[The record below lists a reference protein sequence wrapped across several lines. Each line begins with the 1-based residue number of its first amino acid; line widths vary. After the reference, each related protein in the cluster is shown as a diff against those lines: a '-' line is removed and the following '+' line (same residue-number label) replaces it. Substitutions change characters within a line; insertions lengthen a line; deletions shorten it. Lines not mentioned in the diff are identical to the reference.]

1 MADSERLAGRVHQEY
16 SMSLA
21 IRQHAFAATLALI
34 AFFAFLP
41 FLETIMRGIDRHTSA
56 IEWHGV
62 EVVTKTVRP
71 GDFLEIVYG
80 ATVNKQCP
88 ADLRGFLVAEDGT
101 VPVRYPVVAGG
112 YSRPSDEPV
121 EIRVRVKVPETADP
135 GLAPLHDGEYIYRTL
150 ATRYCPDGVQDDTGI
165 PDARFNLEVEP

>member
-1 MADSERLAGRVHQEY
+1 
-16 SMSLA
+16 MSLK
-21 IRQHAFAATLALI
+21 IMQHGVAALLALI
-34 AFFAFLP
+34 AFFTSLP
-41 FLETIMRGIDRHTSA
+41 FLETVFRGIDRQTSA

-88 ADLRGFLVAEDGT
+88 ADLRGFLVADDGT

-121 EIRVRVKVPETADP
+121 EIRVRIKVPETADP

-150 ATRYCPDGVQDDTGI
+150 ATRYCPDGVEEDSGV
-165 PDARFNLEVEP
+165 PDARFNLEMAP

>member
-1 MADSERLAGRVHQEY
+1 MAEKLK
-16 SMSLA
+16 
-21 IRQHAFAATLALI
+21 QHVFAAMLALI
-34 AFFAFLP
+34 AVFAFLP
-41 FLETIMRGIDRHTSA
+41 FVESVFRGIARQTSA

-88 ADLRGFLVAEDGT
+88 ADLRGFLVADDGT

-135 GLAPLHDGEYIYRTL
+135 GLAPLHTGEYIYRTL
-150 ATRYCPDGVQDDTGI
+150 ATRYCPDGVQDDNGV
-165 PDARFNLEVEP
+165 PDARFNLEVAP

>member
-1 MADSERLAGRVHQEY
+1 
-16 SMSLA
+16 MSHK
-21 IRQHAFAATLALI
+21 IMQHGVAAMLALI
-34 AFFAFLP
+34 AFFTSLP
-41 FLETIMRGIDRHTSA
+41 FIETVLRGVDRQTSA

-71 GDFLEIVYG
+71 GDFLEIVYS

-88 ADLRGFLVAEDGT
+88 ADLRGFLVADDGT

-112 YSRPSDEPV
+112 YSRPSDGPV
-121 EIRVRVKVPETADP
+121 EIRVKIKIPETADP

-150 ATRYCPDGVQDDTGI
+150 AARYCPGGVEEDGGI
-165 PDARFNLEVEP
+165 PDVRFNLKVD